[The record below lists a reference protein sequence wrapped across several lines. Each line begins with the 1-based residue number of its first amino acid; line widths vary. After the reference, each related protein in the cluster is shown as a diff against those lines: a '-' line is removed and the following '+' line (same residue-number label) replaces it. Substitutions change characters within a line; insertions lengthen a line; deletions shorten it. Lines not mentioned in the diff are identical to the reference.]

1 LQVFRNKVLRKVFEP
16 KRDAIGV
23 GEYCIAGTSR
33 FMEVIWHCYG
43 SEMKEIMKGQM
54 VETRYYVEFW

>member
-1 LQVFRNKVLRKVFEP
+1 VLRKVFEP